1 MNGNNTSGM
10 DISTGTF
17 VAEHGG
23 PYIFTVTGLSQY
35 SSRSA
40 FEILHNGNRVAY
52 AYDNTGDGNDE
63 HTMMSQTVIL
73 DLLPLDKVYVR
84 LLDNGMSSD
93 SNKYIHFVG
102 HSL

>member
-1 MNGNNTSGM
+1 MNGNSTSGM

-35 SSRSA
+35 SSRRA
-40 FEILHNGNRVAY
+40 FQIFHNGNRVAY
-52 AYDNTGDGNDE
+52 AYDTTGDGNSGY
-63 HTMMSQTVIL
+63 TMMSQTVIL

-84 LLDNGMSSD
+84 LLENGMVST